1 MWWSLLIQMTSH
13 LVLLN
18 IISLNT
24 NLLTSNSHWRSIM
37 EKDLKFTASH
47 EWVREN
53 GDGTV
58 TVGISNHA
66 QGLLGDVVFVDLPD
80 VDDEVTAGENFS
92 LVESVKAASDIYA
105 PISGVII
112 EINEELEDSPELV
125 NEEPYEGGWIAKIK
139 LSDEGDLEH
148 LIPGDQYLESIE
160 EE

>member
-1 MWWSLLIQMTSH
+1 
-13 LVLLN
+13 
-18 IISLNT
+18 
-24 NLLTSNSHWRSIM
+24 M

-105 PISGVII
+105 PVSGVIV

-139 LSDEGDLEH
+139 LSDEGQLES

>member
-1 MWWSLLIQMTSH
+1 
-13 LVLLN
+13 
-18 IISLNT
+18 
-24 NLLTSNSHWRSIM
+24 M

-105 PISGVII
+105 PISGLIV

-139 LSDEGDLEH
+139 LSDEGQLES

>member
-1 MWWSLLIQMTSH
+1 MTSH

>member
-1 MWWSLLIQMTSH
+1 
-13 LVLLN
+13 
-18 IISLNT
+18 
-24 NLLTSNSHWRSIM
+24 M

-58 TVGISNHA
+58 TVGISSHA

-105 PISGVII
+105 PISGVIV

-139 LSDEGDLEH
+139 LSDEGQLES

>member
-1 MWWSLLIQMTSH
+1 
-13 LVLLN
+13 
-18 IISLNT
+18 
-24 NLLTSNSHWRSIM
+24 M

-105 PISGVII
+105 PISGVIV
-112 EINEELEDSPELV
+112 EINEELEDNPELV

-139 LSDEGDLEH
+139 LSDHGDLEN